1 MDDNLFVFAE
11 LTNALEPGEPVKIK
25 ASGPYGESKWL
36 TISPEKFGQILG
48 LFRDDED

>member
-11 LTNALEPGEPVKIK
+11 LSNALEPGEMVKIK

-36 TISPEKFGQILG
+36 TISPEKFDQILD
-48 LFRDDED
+48 LFQDED